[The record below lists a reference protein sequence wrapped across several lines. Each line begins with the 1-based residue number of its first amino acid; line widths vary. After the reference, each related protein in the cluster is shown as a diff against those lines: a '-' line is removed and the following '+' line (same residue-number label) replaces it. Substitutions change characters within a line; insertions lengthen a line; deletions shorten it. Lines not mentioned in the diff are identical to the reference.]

1 MDAWSEGRGVDA
13 VIILASTPKNEP
25 VEQAAAMCRER
36 GRIVATGQV
45 GLNVPRRTFYDK
57 ELELV
62 VSRAWGPGLYDSG
75 YTDSGFDYPLPYARW
90 TANRNVEEFLAQ
102 LSRRSV
108 SVGHLITHRFPIDKA
123 IDAYDMVLKGRKFY
137 IGVVVTYPDGVVPP
151 HLNGCERASA
161 SITTNGAKPSSST
174 VWLKDRGSAKARQPG
189 TVGVG
194 LIGAGLFANGTLLP
208 VMNHLKRAK
217 LRGVATTTGLT
228 GHHTAGKFGFDY
240 CTTDYHELL
249 ADTSIELV
257 CVLTRHGSHSRIAS
271 EALEAGKHV
280 FVEKPLA
287 INREQLRDIG
297 ETYSRLA
304 YNALTQG
311 LTSPNL
317 MVGFHRRF
325 SQFTVWL
332 KERFNGNTGPLSV
345 SCVVNAGSVP
355 PDSWINDPKDGGGR
369 IVGEVCHFID
379 LAAYLTS
386 SVPVKVYAE
395 PVSGGNSQA
404 DDSTL
409 STVTMTDGSIASIAY
424 LAGGDKRYPRERVEV
439 FGGGAVGAIEN
450 FKAAS
455 FVQGGRTQR
464 RRNRMS
470 VASVH
475 RHELEML
482 LASINAKADSP
493 VDFED
498 YVATTLATFAMEKSL
513 KTGRPELVDLSHLS
527 EADQAQ

>member
-1 MDAWSEGRGVDA
+1 MVEAVDAWSEGRGVDA

-75 YTDSGFDYPLPYARW
+75 YTDSGFDYPLPYPRW

-102 LSRRSV
+102 LSRSSV

-137 IGVVVTYPDGVVPP
+137 IGVVVTYPDGVAPP
-151 HLNGCERASA
+151 QLNGSERASA
-161 SITTNGAKPSSST
+161 SITTNGTKPSSST

-208 VMNHLKRAK
+208 VMNHLKGAK

-257 CVLTRHGSHSRIAS
+257 CVLTRHGSHS
-271 EALEAGKHV
+271 
-280 FVEKPLA
+280 
-287 INREQLRDIG
+287 Q
-297 ETYSRLA
+297 
-304 YNALTQG
+304 
-311 LTSPNL
+311 SP
-317 MVGFHRRF
+317 
-325 SQFTVWL
+325 
-332 KERFNGNTGPLSV
+332 
-345 SCVVNAGSVP
+345 
-355 PDSWINDPKDGGGR
+355 
-369 IVGEVCHFID
+369 
-379 LAAYLTS
+379 
-386 SVPVKVYAE
+386 
-395 PVSGGNSQA
+395 
-404 DDSTL
+404 
-409 STVTMTDGSIASIAY
+409 
-424 LAGGDKRYPRERVEV
+424 
-439 FGGGAVGAIEN
+439 
-450 FKAAS
+450 
-455 FVQGGRTQR
+455 
-464 RRNRMS
+464 
-470 VASVH
+470 
-475 RHELEML
+475 
-482 LASINAKADSP
+482 
-493 VDFED
+493 
-498 YVATTLATFAMEKSL
+498 
-513 KTGRPELVDLSHLS
+513 
-527 EADQAQ
+527 